1 METAIAVVTE
11 ISGEVY
17 ARAADGSLRSLQPGD
32 QLFAG
37 ETLVTAESG
46 QVVLDFGNGEV
57 AEFGPNQALGMT
69 EQMLGSTEPVP
80 FDNQI
85 TDPSVAAVLAALD
98 GEGDLLDDL
107 EAPAAGTDGAPEGG
121 GSSIVQLVRVFE
133 SIDPLAFSFDQ
144 EPVEPFEAPIG
155 DQEGE
160 LLADADEP
168 DLPETPNILPPE
180 LSLSSSH
187 MVLAGATAIT
197 TARGMIDLENFEQG
211 KTYNPE
217 YNGNRIAPWQGLSK
231 NVIEAE
237 LDLEPGSLNHFNPP
251 GNGTV
256 NHDSNVNV
264 WDGKLTTSQVSMKEG
279 TGIQFDWTFYN
290 GEGKASQIESG
301 KNDLV
306 VLVIT
311 KPDGSK
317 EIIQVSSSEEL
328 QAAMIGNGEFNYTA
342 DQDGTYRFDWLV
354 LNGRDTSLDSALAIS
369 QPVFTLN
376 GTDYFSQPVDLT
388 ISASLG
394 SALPGES
401 LTVEISGVP
410 ADAAFSAGTD
420 LGGGV
425 WSFTPAE
432 LEGLQFLPP
441 VGFSGELA
449 LTVTASA
456 TLDGVTETASGDLT
470 VRVDVTSNTVSD
482 GSAGDD
488 VLIGTDGNDL
498 IHGYAG
504 NDLIIGG
511 PGNDILFG
519 GLGADT
525 FAWSLGDQGTVD
537 APAMDIVGDF
547 TLGDYGV
554 DAEADRLDLADLLSF
569 DSLSDQITDFLSIS
583 LQGGDSVISV
593 SHAGDGA
600 ITQSIVLKNVDLTT
614 LGNSDAEIIESLISS
629 GNLIVE

>member
-69 EQMLGSTEPVP
+69 EQILGSTEPVP

-133 SIDPLAFSFDQ
+133 SVDPLAFSFDQ

-155 DQEGE
+155 EQDGE

-187 MVLAGATAIT
+187 QVLAGATAIT
-197 TARGMIDLENFEQG
+197 TARGMIDLDNFEQE
-211 KTYNPE
+211 KLYNPD
-217 YNGNRIAPWQGLSK
+217 NGIFPSDLQGLSK
-231 NVIEAE
+231 QHILAE
-237 LDLEPGSLNHFNPP
+237 LGLEPGSLDHFNPP
-251 GNGTV
+251 GNGVVDHTDTV
-256 NHDSNVNV
+256 DV

-279 TGIQFDWTFYN
+279 TGIQIDWTFYN
-290 GEGKASQIESG
+290 GEANPEYIESG

-306 VLVIT
+306 ILVIT

-328 QAAMIGNGEFNYTA
+328 QAAIIRDGRFNYTA
-342 DQDGTYRFDWLV
+342 DQNGTYRFDWLV
-354 LNGRDTSLDSALAIS
+354 LNGDDTQFDSALAIS

-376 GTDYFSQPVDLT
+376 GTDYYSQPVDLT

-441 VGFSGELA
+441 VGFSGELV
-449 LTVTASA
+449 LSVTASA

-488 VLIGTDGNDL
+488 VLTGTDGNDL

-525 FAWSLGDQGTVD
+525 FAWNLGDQGTVD

-547 TLGDYGV
+547 TLGAYGI

-583 LQGGDSVISV
+583 QQGGDSIISV